1 METEYPLSGKIS
13 TRKCPTCGHH
23 EVGYVTADGAFYP
36 LKPGDT
42 IKILKGNVPADSSEP
57 AVESFPATHV
67 QERAGR
73 EEIVAWI
80 PDPVKRDKQ
89 FRMKYGVLIRRQ
101 MVQSGVSESMYELA
115 YRQKL
120 QQLIEKEI
128 YVPLPVILDRYFNS
142 PHLAAGNSKD
152 IAEALFEEL
161 DEIRD
166 PVRRMGAWLEK
177 KDDESLKNLI
187 HPKLPED
194 LAQGSFS
201 EDDFKQELESLTVEE
216 FFDLIVL

>member
-1 METEYPLSGKIS
+1 METGYPLSGKIS

-42 IKILKGNVPADSSEP
+42 INILPGKARTDLLESNERPEPGVPI
-57 AVESFPATHV
+57 
-67 QERAGR
+67 QELAASAGM
-73 EEIVAWI
+73 VAWI
-80 PDPVKRDKQ
+80 PDPVRHDKQ
-89 FRMKYGVLIRRQ
+89 LRMKYGIFIRNQ
-101 MVQSGVSESMYELA
+101 MVQSGVTESIYELA

-120 QQLIEKEI
+120 QNLIEKEV

-152 IAEALFEEL
+152 IADALFDEL
-161 DEIRD
+161 DEVRE
-166 PVRRMGAWLEK
+166 PVHRMGAWIEK

-194 LAQGSFS
+194 LAQGLFS
-201 EDDFKQELESLTVEE
+201 EDDFKRELDSLSLEE
-216 FFDLIVL
+216 FFDLL